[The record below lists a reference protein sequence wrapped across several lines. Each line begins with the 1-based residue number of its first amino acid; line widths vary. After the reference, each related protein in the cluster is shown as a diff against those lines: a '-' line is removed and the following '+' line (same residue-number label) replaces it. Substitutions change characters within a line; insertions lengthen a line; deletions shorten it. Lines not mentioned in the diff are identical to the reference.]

1 MRRLPFALAGLA
13 CVLLASLGRA
23 VDADPSKDY
32 FVTPDAGPWMIC
44 AASYTGPEAA
54 GKAHDLVLDLRRNY
68 NLPAYV
74 FNRGD
79 KERREQEA
87 ERERMKKLY
96 GPDTRVRTVRIQD
109 QYAVLVGGY
118 KDMDAAHKALQDVKK
133 LKPSDTRLMNVLF
146 AGAPSAT
153 EQAKDKKG
161 GVAGASYV
169 SPLMDA
175 FVVRNPTVQQE
186 KKPDKKNDPFLKTL
200 NSDEEFSL
208 LKCKEPWT
216 LAVAAFQ
223 GTSVIQTQ
231 SSSTGFLNKFFGN
244 SGGER
249 LEASGRNAH
258 NLAEVL
264 RKSGFDAYVLHM
276 RNGSIVAVGGYQRP
290 DDPRMKEVQQALA
303 TRCRFTG
310 NVELLPQPM
319 PMEVPH
325 P

>member
-1 MRRLPFALAGLA
+1 MKRLPVALAGLA
-13 CVLLASLGRA
+13 CGLLAGLVWA
-23 VDADPSKDY
+23 IDADPSKDY
-32 FVTPDAGPWMIC
+32 VITPEAGPWMIC

-54 GKAHDLVLDLRRNY
+54 SKAHDLVLDLRRHY

-74 FNRGD
+74 FNRSD
-79 KERREQEA
+79 KERREQQA
-87 ERERMKKLY
+87 EWEQMKKKY
-96 GPDTRVRTVRIQD
+96 GPDFKYRTTRIQD

-118 KDMDAAHKALQDVKK
+118 KDMNAAHKALVDIKK
-133 LKPSDTRLMNVLF
+133 LKPTDTRLMNVLF
-146 AGAPSAT
+146 AGAAPAP

-161 GVAGASYV
+161 DAAASYV

-175 FVVRNPTVQQE
+175 FVVRNPTVPQDR
-186 KKPDKKNDPFLKTL
+186 KPDKNNDPFLKTL
-200 NSDEEFSL
+200 NSDEEYSL

-231 SSSTGFLNKFFGN
+231 STSSGFLGKLFG
-244 SGGER
+244 SGSDR
-249 LEASGRNAH
+249 LAASALNAH

-264 RKSGFDAYVLHM
+264 RKSGFDAYVLHT
-276 RNGSIVAVGGYQRP
+276 RNSSVVTIGGYPRS
-290 DDPRMKEVQQALA
+290 DDPRMKEVQQAMASRL
-303 TRCRFTG
+303 RFTG
-310 NVELLPQPM
+310 KVEMLPQPM

>member
-1 MRRLPFALAGLA
+1 MKRLPFALAGFAGL
-13 CVLLASLGRA
+13 LLAGLVGA
-23 VDADPSKDY
+23 IDADPSKDY
-32 FVTPDAGPWMIC
+32 AVTPDAGPWMIC

-54 GKAHDLVLDLRRNY
+54 GKAHELVLDLRRSF

-74 FNRGD
+74 FNRSD

-87 ERERMKKLY
+87 EHKRMKELY
-96 GPDTRVRTVRIQD
+96 GPDTKIRTVRIQD

-118 KDMDAAHKALQDVKK
+118 KDMDAAHKALLDIKK

-146 AGAPSAT
+146 AGATPAPD
-153 EQAKDKKG
+153 QGKDKKG
-161 GVAGASYV
+161 GVQGASYV

-175 FVVRNPTVQQE
+175 FVVRNPTVPQD
-186 KKPDKKNDPFLKTL
+186 KKSEKKNDPFLKTL
-200 NSDEEFSL
+200 NADEDYSL

-223 GTSVIQTQ
+223 GTSVIQTETT
-231 SSSTGFLNKFFGN
+231 SSGFLSKLFG

-249 LEASGRNAH
+249 LDAGALNAH
-258 NLAEVL
+258 NLADAL
-264 RKSGFDAYVLHM
+264 RKQKFEAYVLHT
-276 RNGSIVAVGGYQRP
+276 RNGSVVTIGGFPRA
-290 DDPRMKEVQQALA
+290 DDPRMKTVQQEFAS
-303 TRCRFTG
+303 RCRFG
-310 NVELLPQPM
+310 QQVQLLPQPM